1 MARSDVELLV
11 AVALLQAGDISL
23 AECKAVAG
31 KALCRRR
38 SRRRFRNGNI
48 PPSHSLC
55 ACGNEMRHQFGPC
68 AQCEEEHARLYDR
81 QGRRRILGPTD
92 YD

>member
-1 MARSDVELLV
+1 MTRSDVELLV
-11 AVALLQAGDISL
+11 AVALLQAGGISL
-23 AECKAVAG
+23 AECKAVVD
-31 KALCRRR
+31 KTLHRPR
-38 SRRRFRNGNI
+38 SRRRFRNGKI

-68 AQCEEEHARLYDR
+68 AQCEEEHAALYDR
-81 QGRRRILGPTD
+81 HGRRRILGPTD